1 MRSWP
6 QTETA
11 GSSADGAD
19 ESCPTEGEIGTV
31 VLDLR
36 PLFHFNP
43 LTLKGVDLPESLGCF
58 FAYICAKPAKTSF
71 IRWAIHQSIGVSQN
85 CQAIREQ
92 AHRKPAPLDA
102 ALPAPDTLQNVQRRA

>member
-43 LTLKGVDLPESLGCF
+43 LTLKGVGLTRVVGVFLRIYLRKACQDFLHSMG
-58 FAYICAKPAKTSF
+58 YTSEY
-71 IRWAIHQSIGVSQN
+71 RSQP
-85 CQAIREQ
+85 
-92 AHRKPAPLDA
+92 KLSSDP
-102 ALPAPDTLQNVQRRA
+102 